1 MTERD
6 QACLDDGLAGQQ
18 TPLLPSQPLVL
29 LPLPLSLLRLSLLPL
44 PLLGHRR
51 SPESATK

>member
-1 MTERD
+1 MMASLRNRHHS
-6 QACLDDGLAGQQ
+6 CH
-18 TPLLPSQPLVL
+18 SQPLVL